1 VLAQVTFEQPTDMLY
16 AQLADQNDVVG
27 RLLAIDVLKEKKDKK
42 TVTQLK
48 TCLNGDS
55 FWGVRRAAARA
66 LRDIHTDEAFDALA
80 ASLQQKDAR
89 VRLQVVQDIGAF
101 YRPKSLQILQQTL
114 ERERNPE
121 ILAAAIENLGRYHT
135 AEGDALL
142 VRYLKSESYRN
153 TLASAAVRAIR
164 MLDEPQFIQPL
175 CEALRTQ
182 PRDWLRGR
190 FGQAL
195 ATLAYVA
202 RDEEDKAEVRK
213 FLEGYVNH
221 PDRSVR
227 VGAISALGTLGDPK
241 AMAVIQTFA
250 RDQPRDNVER
260 AARDALAELQEQ
272 KKLVPEEVI
281 ELRKVVDDL
290 KKDTKKLTDELDE
303 IKKRLDAKP
312 ESKPSTKNKP
322 PIGADPNNR

>member
-1 VLAQVTFEQPTDMLY
+1 M
-16 AQLADQNDVVG
+16 VG

-42 TVTQLK
+42 TVTHLK

-55 FWGVRRAAARA
+55 FWGVRRAASRA
-66 LRDIHTDEAFDALA
+66 LQDIHTDDAFEALS
-80 ASLQQKDAR
+80 ASMQQEDAR
-89 VRLQVVQDIGAF
+89 VRLQVVEDIGGF
-101 YRPKSLQILQQTL
+101 YRPESLQILQQTL
-114 ERERNPE
+114 EKEKNPE

-135 AEGDALL
+135 AEGNAL
-142 VRYLKSESYRN
+142 VIRYLKSESYRN

-164 MLDEPQFIQPL
+164 MLDEPQFIKPL
-175 CEALRTQ
+175 CEALTVQ

-195 ATLAYVA
+195 DTLAYIA
-202 RDEEDKAEVRK
+202 RNEEDKADVRE
-213 FLEGYVNH
+213 FIAGYVNR
-221 PDRSVR
+221 PDRSLR

-260 AARDALAELQEQ
+260 TAKDALAKLQEQ
-272 KKLVPEEVI
+272 KKLVPQEVI

-290 KKDTKKLTDELDE
+290 KKDTKKLTDELEDV
-303 IKKRLDAKP
+303 KKRLNAKAESRP
-312 ESKPSTKNKP
+312 SEKSKPAAT
-322 PIGADPNNR
+322 DPNTH